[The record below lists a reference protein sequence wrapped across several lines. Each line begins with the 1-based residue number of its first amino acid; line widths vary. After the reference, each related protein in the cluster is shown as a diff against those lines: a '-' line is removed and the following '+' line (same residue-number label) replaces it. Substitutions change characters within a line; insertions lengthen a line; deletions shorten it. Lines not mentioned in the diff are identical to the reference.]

1 MSFSVLGAIKQQP
14 KASPYSNLLL
24 SMMKEWIGIFL
35 RKKYKLKYSDLT
47 VQVWYYKLKIPQ
59 HFALAII
66 PDVENCASRNIPLN
80 LNLRYFIQCVLPF
93 CCLQPSAR
101 FFFSPFFRRCFERN
115 IP

>member
-1 MSFSVLGAIKQQP
+1 MIE
-14 KASPYSNLLL
+14 
-24 SMMKEWIGIFL
+24 EWVGIFL
-35 RKKYKLKYSDLT
+35 RKKKKCLKYRDLT

-66 PDVENCASRNIPLN
+66 PDVENSASRNIPLN

-101 FFFSPFFRRCFERN
+101 FFFPPFLGGALRGIYHENNTQLLLYRD
-115 IP
+115 I